1 MADKMKEY
9 NRGRDQGLDMAWRM
23 LRDAG
28 NKEGAELIAEE
39 IRMRGRTPIKLAVSS
54 KEISEAMA
62 PMKWC
67 MYETFQCMALM
78 VLHDEFGFGKIR
90 CQKFLARWNLK
101 TDAMSAGLVDWADY
115 IKAVWEEIGIDL
127 PTECMKEEGLIK

>member
-1 MADKMKEY
+1 MANMKEY
-9 NRGRDQGLDMAWRM
+9 NRGRDQGLDMAWRL

-28 NKEGAELIAEE
+28 NKEGAELIAGE
-39 IRMRGRTPIKLAVSS
+39 IKARGKSPVKLAVTS
-54 KEISEAMA
+54 KEIATAMA

-90 CQKFLARWNLK
+90 CQRFLKRWNFK
-101 TDAMSAGLVDWADY
+101 TDCMSDGFVDWADQVE
-115 IKAVWEEIGIDL
+115 AVRNEIGIDL
-127 PTECMKEEGLIK
+127 PTDCMKEEGLIQ

>member
-1 MADKMKEY
+1 MANMKEY

-39 IRMRGRTPIKLAVSS
+39 IRMRGRTPIKLAVYS
-54 KEISEAMA
+54 KEINDAMA
-62 PMKWC
+62 PMKWLLF
-67 MYETFQCMALM
+67 ETFQCMALI
-78 VLHDEFGFGKIR
+78 VLHSTFGFGKIR
-90 CQKFLARWNLK
+90 CARFLNHWNLK
-101 TDAMSAGLVDWADY
+101 VNDMSAGLVDWADY

-127 PTECMKEEGLIK
+127 PTECMREEGLLK

>member
-90 CQKFLARWNLK
+90 CVRFLDRWNLK
-101 TDAMSAGLVDWADY
+101 TNAMSAGLVDWADY

-127 PTECMKEEGLIK
+127 PTECMKEEGLLK